1 MSELSMGWKIF
12 AVTAKLAIVIG
23 FPLLIVS
30 PLLSSSCSLQTK
42 QDCQG
47 AQKRADDTF
56 KVMDVCQQMI
66 GCTITVDDLRKAQEQ
81 LNQAEAC
88 K

>member
-1 MSELSMGWKIF
+1 MSKVIVFVLGFVITFSLLQGCKKGVAE
-12 AVTAKLAIVIG
+12 AEAK
-23 FPLLIVS
+23 
-30 PLLSSSCSLQTK
+30 SCK
-42 QDCQG
+42 G
-47 AQKRADDTF
+47 AQKRVDDTF

-66 GCTITVDDLRKAQEQ
+66 GCTVTIEDLRKAQEQ

>member
-1 MSELSMGWKIF
+1 VKKFVDFWLPWVIFVMLLVGGIF
-12 AVTAKLAIVIG
+12 AVMARLKD
-23 FPLLIVS
+23 S
-30 PLLSSSCSLQTK
+30 Q

-47 AQKRADDTF
+47 AQKRVEDTF
-56 KVMDVCQQMI
+56 KVMDACQKLI

-81 LNQAEAC
+81 INQAEAC